1 MSNIIKGGFVAPSE
15 VENRVINSNKRVD
28 EMLRELA
35 MANAPKQEGEF
46 TEGLFTETVEEVVL
60 PSPEEVLEEAR
71 MEAEQIVSDAKAQA
85 EQMQAEAQYAVD
97 KLYEEHKAKGYADG
111 QAQLM
116 QEFEEKSNRLE
127 DELAQ
132 RRATLESEYDTQFQN
147 MERDLVNVI
156 LEVLSKVMQ
165 VELENSSEIVLHLLK
180 KTLNGIDADRN
191 FRIRVSGMNKEY
203 LKERKEELFGILGSD
218 VTIDIVSDANLTD
231 KDCIIESDSGV
242 FDCGVGT
249 EYKNLVK
256 MIRYMS
262 EQ

>member
-1 MSNIIKGGFVAPSE
+1 MSNVIKGGFVTPSDK
-15 VENRVINSNKRVD
+15 ENRVINSNKRVD

-35 MANAPKQEGEF
+35 MVNAPKTEGEF
-46 TEGLFTETVEEVVL
+46 TEGILTEAVEEVVL
-60 PSPEEVLEEAR
+60 PSPEEVIANAQGEAER
-71 MEAEQIVSDAKAQA
+71 IIADARNQAEQIQT
-85 EQMQAEAQYAVD
+85 EAQYEVD
-97 KLYEEHKAKGYADG
+97 KLYEEHKARGYADG

-127 DELAQ
+127 DEFAQ
-132 RRATLESEYDTQFQN
+132 RRATLEAEYDTQFQN

-165 VELENSSEIVLHLLK
+165 IELENSSEIVLHLLK
-180 KTLNGIDADRN
+180 KTLNGIDSDRN
-191 FRIRVSGMNKEY
+191 FRIRVSGMNKDY
-203 LKERKEELFGILGSD
+203 LKANKEELFGILGSD

-242 FDCGVGT
+242 FDCGIET
-249 EYKNLVK
+249 EYRNLVK